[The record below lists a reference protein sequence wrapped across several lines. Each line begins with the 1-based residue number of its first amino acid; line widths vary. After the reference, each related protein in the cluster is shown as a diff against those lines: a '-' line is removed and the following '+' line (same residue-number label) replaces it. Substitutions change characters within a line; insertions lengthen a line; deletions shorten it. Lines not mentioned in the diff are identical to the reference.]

1 MPGPV
6 MHVGA
11 LFTCPHMAPA
21 TVESFNTRVFVGG
34 LAAATAAD
42 LFTVKACMFTLPGPK
57 PSPCVLVKWQ
67 APATRVKINGLPAI
81 LATSIGVGTSAEQL
95 PQGPAVVTFVQPR
108 VTAV

>member
-1 MPGPV
+1 

-21 TVESFNTRVFVGG
+21 TVETVNTRVLVGG

-42 LFTVKACMFTLPGPK
+42 LHTVKGCTFTLPGPK
-57 PSPCVLVKWQ
+57 PSPCVLIKWQ

-81 LATSIGVGTSAEQL
+81 LATSIGLGTSAEQA
-95 PQGPAVVTFVQPR
+95 PQGPAVISFVQPR
-108 VTAV
+108 VVAT